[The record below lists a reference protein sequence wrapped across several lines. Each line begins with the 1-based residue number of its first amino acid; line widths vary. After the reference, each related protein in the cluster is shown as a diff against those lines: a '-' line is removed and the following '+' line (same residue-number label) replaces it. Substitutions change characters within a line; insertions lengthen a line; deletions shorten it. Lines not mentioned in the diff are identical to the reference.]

1 MAIFSSG
8 NYFNIVNEAFS
19 NEISSFNENDFY
31 LSAKDVQRICNNL
44 NSNRSLLEDYIIEVA
59 APKSDFSKLGIKNS
73 SQMINK
79 ASKEIANTIKKNGA
93 TPETK
98 KQIHNIV
105 SDLFQE
111 FADNIDAAVI
121 AQNPGLKK
129 CKNKR
134 NTQNAL
140 VLFIYILTISV
151 LVNSVLTILMPA
163 VGGTI
168 YAIIGAP
175 IIEEASKSIAVKGG
189 FEKEYMIVF
198 NSYEFTSYVVQMTA
212 IGIPII
218 DSILLR
224 GAVVGMHNFTTYI
237 NKLFST
243 EEFRKKFKIK
253 DTKDA
258 KDQATLCAYTI
269 GTLIHVSWNSA
280 SCLVSMVL

>member
-1 MAIFSSG
+1 
-8 NYFNIVNEAFS
+8 
-19 NEISSFNENDFY
+19 
-31 LSAKDVQRICNNL
+31 
-44 NSNRSLLEDYIIEVA
+44 
-59 APKSDFSKLGIKNS
+59 
-73 SQMINK
+73 
-79 ASKEIANTIKKNGA
+79 
-93 TPETK
+93 
-98 KQIHNIV
+98 
-105 SDLFQE
+105 
-111 FADNIDAAVI
+111 
-121 AQNPGLKK
+121 
-129 CKNKR
+129 
-134 NTQNAL
+134 
-140 VLFIYILTISV
+140 
-151 LVNSVLTILMPA
+151 MPA

-280 SCLVSMVL
+280 SCLISMVL